1 MVELGLYT
9 PNYIS
14 VIGEQGAIEDEV
26 GGWHHGLNRHKF
38 EQTQG
43 DSEGQGNLEHCS
55 PWDHRRVGHN
65 LATKQEHI
73 CLIIKGVNP
82 S

>member
-1 MVELGLYT
+1 MELWLYK

-14 VIGEQGAIEDEV
+14 VIGEQGATEDEV
-26 GGWHHGLNRHKF
+26 GGWHHGLNRHEF
-38 EQTQG
+38 EHTQG
-43 DSEGQGNLEHCS
+43 DSEGQGSLEHCS
-55 PWDHRRVGHN
+55 PWDHRTVGHN